1 MSTVYDLYQS
11 YLNQLQNPVT
21 QSPVVNYN
29 PLLYL
34 QQQNL
39 QQDSSGDDREDRI
52 TNTNNAG
59 INSFSDLF
67 NSIKQNTNLGGVLG
81 SLATGN
87 IFGALA
93 GNRLYDAFTGGGG
106 GIMNTFKNFQDRRA
120 GRLDVT
126 ADAGIMPTGK
136 QIGALTTADD
146 YGYGSDGGRSA
157 DQQSFSDS
165 QSYGGGGTM
174 DDMGADSF
182 I

>member
-34 QQQNL
+34 QQ
-39 QQDSSGDDREDRI
+39 DSSSDDREDRI

-67 NSIKQNTNLGGVLG
+67 DSIKQNTNLGGVLG
-81 SLATGN
+81 GLATGN

-93 GNRLYDAFTGGGG
+93 GNRAYDDFTGGGG
-106 GIMNTFKNFQDRRA
+106 GIMNAFKNFQDRRA
-120 GRLDVT
+120 GRLNVT
-126 ADAGIMPTGK
+126 ADAGIMPTGRE
-136 QIGALTTADD
+136 IGALTTADD
-146 YGYGSDGGRSA
+146 YGYGSDGGRS
-157 DQQSFSDS
+157 QSEQSFSSS
-165 QSYGGGGTM
+165 QSYGGGGTS